1 LSLAGSYGVPGHKGR
16 PLFENFVWNL
26 VGNIVAPVF
35 DGGRRSAEVDR
46 QRAVVEE
53 LVTAYGKTVLV
64 ALREVEDALVSERS
78 QKTHVGQLVKQLE
91 TAKLS
96 LEEAKGRYMGGL
108 IDYLPVLASLQ
119 SVQQL
124 ERRLLTARRG
134 QLSYRVQLYRALGGG
149 TLVPEPKPATAT
161 EQNSEGAGTQS

>member
-1 LSLAGSYGVPGHKGR
+1 MRLSDCARTFTSPTEL
-16 PLFENFVWNL
+16 
-26 VGNIVAPVF
+26 APVRVF
-35 DGGRRSAEVDR
+35 HLVKGLGRGGAETLLVRTASTELLTSRRNG
-46 QRAVVEE
+46 
-53 LVTAYGKTVLV
+53 YGYFLPWK
-64 ALREVEDALVSERS
+64 DALVSERS

-96 LEEAKGRYMGGL
+96 LEVAKIRYMGGL
-108 IDYLPVLASLQ
+108 IDYLPVLGSLQ

-124 ERRLLTARRG
+124 ERMLLTARRG
-134 QLSYRVQLYRALGGG
+134 QLSYRIQLYRALGGG